1 MVDLPEIRA
10 AAATKA
16 KAALEAERLDM
27 ELRTLIRE
35 AFSNDDIRLK
45 DLIEATGL
53 SKPRLYQIRDGRR

>member
-1 MVDLPEIRA
+1 MVDLEEIRA
-10 AAATKA
+10 AAEAKA
-16 KAALEAERLDM
+16 KAAAEAERLDL

-35 AFSNDDIRLK
+35 AFSKDDIRLK

>member
-10 AAATKA
+10 AAEAKA
-16 KAALEAERLDM
+16 KAAAEAERLDV

-35 AFSNDDIRLK
+35 AFSKDDIRLK
-45 DLIEATGL
+45 DLVEATGL

>member
-10 AAATKA
+10 AAEAKA
-16 KAALEAERLDM
+16 KAAAEAERLDV

-35 AFSNDDIRLK
+35 AFSDDDIRLK